1 MLFCFPCYIKITQF
15 KIFICS
21 FSNKKM
27 LFKKKESS
35 FLAMQHRLL
44 GSAWKKGCKLLG
56 CMEFRLCRLLTF
68 PYLPSLGTGATLRCL
83 ARYQTAWLMH
93 TSRLSVY
100 GQSQTFLQLVSFLG
114 RTDLTFCLLHGM
126 QSVFYALIN
135 FRQESVEQKNVQEVS
150 K

>member
-1 MLFCFPCYIKITQF
+1 MLYKNNTVQDIHLFIF
-15 KIFICS
+15 KQ
-21 FSNKKM
+21 KM
-27 LFKKKESS
+27 LFKKKES

-68 PYLPSLGTGATLRCL
+68 PYLPILGTGCL
-83 ARYQTAWLMH
+83 SRYQIPWLMH
-93 TSRLSVY
+93 TSRLCVY

-135 FRQESVEQKNVQEVS
+135 FRQESVEQKHVQEVS